1 MHPFLIYFI
10 VNPSVQDTMEQRRHL
25 SNLTAGTVTAIVSL
39 SFGISYGVLIFSA
52 PELRA
57 HAGIGMHLALMTTC
71 VSTLVVAL
79 GSSYKFSIAGPDSNS
94 AAILALMA
102 TEIAHELSRKN
113 VPSDDIAILV
123 FVVLAATSVLSGGV
137 TFFIG
142 VFRRGSFI
150 RFIPYSVVGGFLAGT
165 GYLILA
171 GAFRVLSGTP
181 LSLKTLHLLAQIPP
195 VSLLCAA
202 GVAAALIGIPFFIKH
217 FLVMPVVIIA
227 GIAAFFLGINFSG
240 MDVEGARASGL
251 LFAPSSSSSSS
262 SSSLSVFTHI
272 GAMPWDMLFG
282 QWHNVFIMTAVMI
295 ITILLNATGLDL
307 EAETDIDFDREL
319 RVNGIA
325 SVLSGA
331 LGGIVGYLS
340 ISRSVLNQKAG
351 ASSRFA
357 GAASAVL
364 CFITFFFFASAVYY
378 FPRPVLAGLLI
389 FLGFS
394 MMREWVWDAY
404 FKLPLMEY
412 AAILLILALIMVK
425 GLMGGVAFGLLLACG
440 FFVYNYSRTSCV
452 RHSFSASN
460 HHANKERSME
470 ELVTLKEKGKR
481 ARIFMLQG
489 YIFFGT
495 ASVIVDTCRALV
507 ERENARYILFDFRM
521 VQGMDVSAVLSFTKL
536 DQICRRSGTHFL
548 LSGFHKELNPFLR
561 DLRALSKQELRVFS
575 DLDHGLEWIEE
586 NLLAEDEKK
595 SKKIAAAEQDSS
607 PMERVLSKYFGEA
620 NMRILL
626 EHCESQEL
634 EKGAYVFR
642 AGETGDSLY
651 FIENGEVSAMLK
663 LGDGTALRL
672 HSFGAGSIVGEMGL
686 YQKNPRSADVTA
698 DDTCRVRRLT
708 AEKLSVL
715 EKTHPDVAAQFHRFV
730 IEHLSLRLAAANEEI
745 QILL

>member
-1 MHPFLIYFI
+1 MTKRH
-10 VNPSVQDTMEQRRHL
+10 HL

-39 SFGISYGVLIFSA
+39 SFGISYGVLIFSS

-57 HAGIGMHLALMTTC
+57 HAGIGMHLALMTTA
-71 VSTLVVAL
+71 VSALVVAL

-102 TEIAHELSRKN
+102 AEIAHEMSQKN
-113 VPSDDIAILV
+113 VSPENIAILV
-123 FVVLAATSVLSGGV
+123 FVVLAASSALSGGV
-137 TFFIG
+137 TFLIG

-171 GAFRVLSGTP
+171 GAFRVLSGFP
-181 LSLKTLHLLAQIPP
+181 LSFKTLHLLSEIPP
-195 VSLLCAA
+195 LSLLC
-202 GVAAALIGIPFFIKH
+202 VLFVSAALIGIPFFLKH
-217 FLVMPVVIIA
+217 FLVMPAVIVA
-227 GIAAFFLGINFSG
+227 GVAVFFIG
-240 MDVEGARASGL
+240 MNATGMTVESARASGL
-251 LFAPSSSSSSS
+251 LFTPSSSSA
-262 SSSLSVFTHI
+262 SLSVFSHA
-272 GAMPWDMLFG
+272 GAVPWDLLFG
-282 QWHNVFIMTAVMI
+282 QWHNLFIMTAVMI
-295 ITILLNATGLDL
+295 VTILLNATGLDL

-340 ISRSVLNQKAG
+340 ISRSVLNQKTG
-351 ASSRFA
+351 ATSRFS
-357 GAASAVL
+357 GVVSAVL
-364 CFITFFFFASAVYY
+364 CFAVFFFFASLLYY

-389 FLGFS
+389 YLGFS
-394 MMREWVWDAY
+394 MLREWIWDAY

-412 AAILLILALIMVK
+412 AAILLILALIIIK
-425 GLMGGVAFGLLLACG
+425 GLMGGVAFGLLIACG

-470 ELVTLKEKGKR
+470 ELKVLKEKGKR

-489 YIFFGT
+489 YVFFGT
-495 ASVIVDTCRALV
+495 ANVIVDTCRALV

-536 DQICRRSGTHFL
+536 DQICKRYGTHFL

-561 DLRALSKQELRVFS
+561 DFRALSKHDLRVFS
-575 DLDHGLEWIEE
+575 DLDRGLEWIEE
-586 NLLAEDEKK
+586 ELLLEDEKR
-595 SKKIAAAEQDSS
+595 SGASAALEQETS
-607 PMERVLSKYFGEA
+607 PMERVLAGYFGET
-620 NMRILL
+620 NMRVLL
-626 EHCESQEL
+626 EYCESQEL

-642 AGETGDSLY
+642 AGGSGDSLY
-651 FIENGEVSAMLK
+651 FIESGEVSAMLT
-663 LGDGTALRL
+663 LDDGSAIRL
-672 HSFGAGSIVGEMGL
+672 HTFGAGSIVGEMGL
-686 YQKNPRSADVTA
+686 YQKNPRTADVTA
-698 DDTCRVRRLT
+698 DEKCRVRKLT
-708 AEKLSVL
+708 AEKLSGL
-715 EKTHPDVAAQFHRFV
+715 EKTHPEVAAQFHRFV